1 MKQTWDELIDVLYQ
15 YVQSYGLLQV
25 VLLAALGAITVF
37 RREMSCNHCYVEH
50 ESHDSSEDRSTTI
63 GSIDWDE
70 EEAEDMLE
78 GAGLYCSGSSLM
90 PVFLSLA
97 KAFSGSDEA
106 KNEVIQKVR
115 RAWNGISRAAVLE
128 RAGIFYSGFITA
140 LFARNSNLP
149 TAIIISNSSEDEPNS
164 FANDLPPDVQV
175 NILSFLHPRD
185 VVNFACANKS
195 MRRLVDH
202 GETATAI
209 WKTLWYRDYSW
220 IVESWD
226 VGRQALRRSAIT
238 CTPHFDRDFYFRFG
252 LGYQNYVMAGHDST
266 DRCLVGLHGHIYDMT
281 PFIMSHPG
289 SPETVMVHAG
299 RDATAFFNSMRHS
312 MGALRLAR
320 TMCVAVD
327 MSRIDRDC
335 CGVRPTSNTDG
346 TGTLPQPVQQP
357 ITKSPETP
365 SQSPSLTIIRAA
377 FLREEESA
385 RLSAAEKMSDP
396 SIIGEVNVYYDPFH
410 REFKAWYLN
419 TNLDTV
425 FLSQI

>member
-1 MKQTWDELIDVLYQ
+1 LTVMLTWDEIIDVLYQ
-15 YVQSYGLLQV
+15 HVQTYGLLQV

-50 ESHDSSEDRSTTI
+50 ESRDSSEERSSTLS
-63 GSIDWDE
+63 SIDWDE

-78 GAGLYCSGSSLM
+78 GAGLYCSGASLA

-106 KNEVIQKVR
+106 NSEVIQKLR
-115 RAWNGISRAAVLE
+115 RAWNRFSV
-128 RAGIFYSGFITA
+128 F
-140 LFARNSNLP
+140 FARNSNLP
-149 TAIIISNSSEDEPNS
+149 TAITISNSLEDDEPNS
-164 FANDLPPDVQV
+164 FANDLPPDAQV

-185 VVNFACANKS
+185 VVNLTCVNKS
-195 MRRLVDH
+195 MLRLVEH
-202 GETATAI
+202 GETSTAI
-209 WKTLWYRDYSW
+209 WKTLWHRDYSW

-226 VGRQALRRSAIT
+226 VGRQALRRSALT
-238 CTPHFDRDFYFRFG
+238 RTPHFDKDFYFRFG
-252 LGYQNYVMAGHDST
+252 LGYQNYVMAGHDGT

-281 PFIMSHPG
+281 SFIMSHPG

-299 RDATAFFNSMRHS
+299 RDATAFFNNMRHS

-327 MSRIDRDC
+327 MSLIDRDC

-365 SQSPSLTIIRAA
+365 SQSPSLASIRTA

-385 RLSAAEKMSDP
+385 RLSATEKVSDP

-419 TNLDTV
+419 TNLDSV
-425 FLSQI
+425 FVSKL

>member
-15 YVQSYGLLQV
+15 YVQTYGLLQV
-25 VLLAALGAITVF
+25 LLLAALGAITLF
-37 RREMSCNHCYVEH
+37 RREMSCNHIYVEH
-50 ESHDSSEDRSTTI
+50 ESRDSSDDRSSTI
-63 GSIDWDE
+63 ASIDWDE
-70 EEAEDMLE
+70 EEAEDMLD
-78 GAGLYCSGSSLM
+78 GAGLYFSGSSLM
-90 PVFLSLA
+90 PVFQSLS

-106 KNEVIQKVR
+106 KNEIIQKLR
-115 RAWNGISRAAVLE
+115 RAWTRISTEVVQKRVRILC
-128 RAGIFYSGFITA
+128 SA

-149 TAIIISNSSEDEPNS
+149 TAITILNSSEDELNS
-164 FANDLPPDVQV
+164 FAKDLPPDVQV

-185 VVNFACANKS
+185 VVNLACVNKS
-195 MRRLVDH
+195 MRRLVEN
-202 GETATAI
+202 GETATNI

-226 VGRQALRRSAIT
+226 VGRQALRRSTIT
-238 CTPHFDRDFYFRFG
+238 CTPHFGKDFYFRFG

-299 RDATAFFNSMRHS
+299 RDATAFFNNMRHS

-335 CGVRPTSNTDG
+335 CGVRPTSNTNG
-346 TGTLPQPVQQP
+346 TSSLPQPVQQP
-357 ITKSPETP
+357 ITKRPEMA
-365 SQSPSLTIIRAA
+365 SQSPSLKSIRAA

-385 RLSAAEKMSDP
+385 RLSVAAKVSDP

-410 REFKAWYLN
+410 REFKAWYLI

-425 FLSQI
+425 FVSQI

>member
-1 MKQTWDELIDVLYQ
+1 MNQSWDELMDVLFQ
-15 YVQSYGLLQV
+15 YVQTYGLMQV

-37 RREMSCNHCYVEH
+37 RREMSCNHIYVEH
-50 ESHDSSEDRSTTI
+50 ESRDSSDDRSTTI
-63 GSIDWDE
+63 ASIDWDE

-90 PVFLSLA
+90 PVFLLLA
-97 KAFSGSDEA
+97 KAFSGCEEA
-106 KNEVIQKVR
+106 KSDILQKLR
-115 RAWNGISRAAVLE
+115 RAWNEMSTEVVLK
-128 RAGIFYSGFITA
+128 RAGIFISA
-140 LFARNSNLP
+140 LFGRNSNLP
-149 TAIIISNSSEDEPNS
+149 TAITISNSSEDEPNS
-164 FANDLPPDVQV
+164 FAKDLPPDVHV

-185 VVNFACANKS
+185 VVNLACLNKS
-195 MRRLVDH
+195 MRRLVEN
-202 GETATAI
+202 GETATNI

-238 CTPHFDRDFYFRFG
+238 CTPHFDKDFYFRFG

-299 RDATAFFNSMRHS
+299 RDATAFFNNMRHS
-312 MGALRLAR
+312 MVALRLAR

-346 TGTLPQPVQQP
+346 TGTLPPLVQQP
-357 ITKSPETP
+357 ITKRPEMP
-365 SQSPSLTIIRAA
+365 SQSPSLMTIRAA

-385 RLSAAEKMSDP
+385 RLSAAEKVSDP

-425 FLSQI
+425 FVSQI

>member
-1 MKQTWDELIDVLYQ
+1 MNQTWDELIDVLFQ
-15 YVQSYGLLQV
+15 YVQTYGLTQV
-25 VLLAALGAITVF
+25 VLLVALGAITVF
-37 RREMSCNHCYVEH
+37 RREMSCNHIYVEH
-50 ESHDSSEDRSTTI
+50 ESRDSSDDRSTTI
-63 GSIDWDE
+63 ASIDWDE

-78 GAGLYCSGSSLM
+78 GAGLYCSGSSLV

-106 KNEVIQKVR
+106 KNEVIEKLR
-115 RAWNGISRAAVLE
+115 RTWNGISTEEVLK
-128 RAGIFYSGFITA
+128 RAGILYSGLISYH
-140 LFARNSNLP
+140 FARNSNLP
-149 TAIIISNSSEDEPNS
+149 TAITISNSSEDEPNS
-164 FANDLPPDVQV
+164 FAKDLPPDVHV
-175 NILSFLHPRD
+175 NILSFFNTRD
-185 VVNFACANKS
+185 VVNLASVNKS

-209 WKTLWYRDYSW
+209 WKTLWHRDYSW

-238 CTPHFDRDFYFRFG
+238 RTPHFDKDFYFRFG
-252 LGYQNYVMAGHDST
+252 LGYLNYVLAGQDST

-281 PFIMSHPG
+281 SFILSHPG

-299 RDATAFFNSMRHS
+299 RDATAFFNNMRHS

-346 TGTLPQPVQQP
+346 TGTLPPPVQQP
-357 ITKSPETP
+357 ITKRPEVP
-365 SQSPSLTIIRAA
+365 SQSPSLMSIRAA

-385 RLSAAEKMSDP
+385 RLSAAEKVVDP

-425 FLSQI
+425 FVSQI

>member
-1 MKQTWDELIDVLYQ
+1 MIQTWNELIDVLYQ
-15 YVQSYGLLQV
+15 YVQTYGLLHV
-25 VLLAALGAITVF
+25 VLLASLGAITVF

-50 ESHDSSEDRSTTI
+50 ESRDSSDDKSTTI

-70 EEAEDMLE
+70 EEAEAMLE

-106 KNEVIQKVR
+106 KNEVLQKLR
-115 RAWNGISRAAVLE
+115 RAWNGMSTEVVVKRVRMFIS
-128 RAGIFYSGFITA
+128 A
-140 LFARNSNLP
+140 LFAKRSNLP
-149 TAIIISNSSEDEPNS
+149 TAITISNSSEDEPNS
-164 FANDLPPDVQV
+164 VKDLPPDVQV

-185 VVNFACANKS
+185 VVNLACVSKS
-195 MRRLVDH
+195 MRGLVDH
-202 GETATAI
+202 GDTATAI

-220 IVESWD
+220 IIESWD

-238 CTPHFDRDFYFRFG
+238 CTPHFDKDFYFRFG

-299 RDATAFFNSMRHS
+299 RDATIFFNNMRHS

-346 TGTLPQPVQQP
+346 TCTLPQPVQQP
-357 ITKSPETP
+357 ITKRPAETP
-365 SQSPSLTIIRAA
+365 SQSVSLTTIRAA

-385 RLSAAEKMSDP
+385 RLSATLKVSDP

-419 TNLDTV
+419 TNLNTV
-425 FLSQI
+425 FVSQI

>member
-1 MKQTWDELIDVLYQ
+1 MKQTWDELIDVLHQ
-15 YVQSYGLLQV
+15 YVQTYGLLQV

-37 RREMSCNHCYVEH
+37 RREMSCNHIYVEH
-50 ESHDSSEDRSTTI
+50 ESRDSSDDRSTTI
-63 GSIDWDE
+63 ASIDWDE

-90 PVFLSLA
+90 PVFQSLS

-106 KNEVIQKVR
+106 ENEVFQKLR
-115 RAWNGISRAAVLE
+115 RAWKRISTEVFLKRV
-128 RAGIFYSGFITA
+128 T
-140 LFARNSNLP
+140 LP
-149 TAIIISNSSEDEPNS
+149 TAITISNSSEDEPNS
-164 FANDLPPDVQV
+164 FAKDLPPDVQV

-185 VVNFACANKS
+185 VVNLACVNKS
-195 MRRLVDH
+195 MRRLLEN
-202 GETATAI
+202 GETATNI

-238 CTPHFDRDFYFRFG
+238 CTPHFDKDFYFRFG

-299 RDATAFFNSMRHS
+299 RDATAFFNNMRHS

-365 SQSPSLTIIRAA
+365 SQSPSLKSIRAA

-385 RLSAAEKMSDP
+385 RLSVAAKVSDP
-396 SIIGEVNVYYDPFH
+396 SIIGEINVYYDPFH

-425 FLSQI
+425 FISQI